1 MGYYT
6 NTYNG
11 YNRYEDYKKNS
22 FAFAGNRNSTSKC
35 NPVII
40 AAVVIFTV
48 IIAMFAGLKFAPD
61 VDKAPAGGSA
71 AACVAVEDSAEI
83 HSYC

>member
-22 FAFAGNRNSTSKC
+22 FAFAGNKSASSKC
-35 NPVII
+35 SPVII
-40 AAVVIFTV
+40 ALVVIFTV
-48 IIAMFAGLKFAPD
+48 ITAMAAGLKFAPD
-61 VDKAPAGGSA
+61 AGNASAGGSA
-71 AACVAVEDSAEI
+71 AACVAYEDTAEI

>member
-1 MGYYT
+1 MT

-22 FAFAGNRNSTSKC
+22 FAFTGNKSTCGKC

-40 AAVVIFTV
+40 AIVVIFTV
-48 IIAMFAGLKFAPD
+48 ITAMAAGLRFAPD
-61 VDKAPAGGSA
+61 ADRATVGGNA
-71 AACVAVEDSAEI
+71 AACVSYEDTAEI